1 MDRIGLGWFGDLPYK
16 NLNHRVHGRSD
27 DVDSI
32 EWSRQTHQIPIQ
44 IVPEASSMIDTQTE
58 LSMADQVYSS
68 WRNDPDYADLLPV
81 FVDEL
86 PSMQRTLLEFAK
98 VCDFENVK
106 REAHKL
112 RGTAGGYGYQGLS
125 QLAGQLEDT
134 CKTSALDSTA
144 ILQDIDRLIEYI
156 ERVRV

>member
-1 MDRIGLGWFGDLPYK
+1 MFDARTDVLK
-16 NLNHRVHGRSD
+16 TAQVH
-27 DVDSI
+27 
-32 EWSRQTHQIPIQ
+32 
-44 IVPEASSMIDTQTE
+44 
-58 LSMADQVYSS
+58 SS
-68 WRNDPDYADLLPV
+68 WQNDPDYADLLPL

-86 PSMQRTLLEFAK
+86 PSLRRTLLEFAK

-112 RGTAGGYGYQGLS
+112 RGSAGGYGYHGLS

-134 CKTSALDSTA
+134 CKTSARDATA
-144 ILQDIDRLIEYI
+144 ILQDLDRLIEYI

>member
-1 MDRIGLGWFGDLPYK
+1 MI
-16 NLNHRVHGRSD
+16 NM
-27 DVDSI
+27 
-32 EWSRQTHQIPIQ
+32 QTN
-44 IVPEASSMIDTQTE
+44 VSK
-58 LSMADQVYSS
+58 ADHVYSM
-68 WRNDPDYADLLPV
+68 WHNDPDYAELLPI

-86 PSMQRTLLEFAK
+86 PSMRRTLLEFAK

-134 CKTSALDSTA
+134 CKTSARDSSA
-144 ILQDIDRLIEYI
+144 ILQDLDRLIGYI
-156 ERVRV
+156 ERVRA

>member
-1 MDRIGLGWFGDLPYK
+1 MFDAPT
-16 NLNHRVHGRSD
+16 
-27 DVDSI
+27 
-32 EWSRQTHQIPIQ
+32 E
-44 IVPEASSMIDTQTE
+44 VPTAE
-58 LSMADQVYSS
+58 QVYSS
-68 WRNDPDYADLLPV
+68 WQNDPDYAELLPL

-86 PSMQRTLLEFAK
+86 PSMRRTLLEFAK

-134 CKTSALDSTA
+134 CKTSARDSTA
-144 ILQDIDRLIEYI
+144 ILQELDRLIGYI